1 MKQIFEKTFEVH
13 DNEVLSNRLLNP
25 VKLVDYMNEIAGYHS
40 ESAGYSMATLFRKG
54 YSWIVLSWNIGINRL
69 PELGDTIK
77 IETWISEIK
86 RCFAYREHLV
96 KNEQGEILSKA
107 SSRWIFYNISKQ
119 RPERIP
125 LQLAAN
131 WQLKPVTASPISIM
145 DSEILKGSN
154 FINKE
159 KNFAV
164 QKQDIDILDHVHNS
178 KYIDWVVGSKPEFI
192 KEDYSLKHL
201 QISYEHEIKYPAVIV
216 VKQKLFPQENKS
228 QYLIYDEICD
238 NSKQKVFSKIATQW
252 SLSV

>member
-86 RCFAYREHLV
+86 RCFAYREYLV

-131 WQLKPVTASPISIM
+131 WQLKPVTASPVSIM

-178 KYIDWVVGSKPEFI
+178 KYIDWVMGSKPEFI

-201 QISYEHEIKYPAVIV
+201 QVFYEHEIKYPAEIIIR
-216 VKQKLFPQENKS
+216 QKIFSQLNKR
-228 QYLIYDEICD
+228 QYLIKDEICD
-238 NSKQKVFSKIATQW
+238 REKGIIFSEVVTQW
-252 SLSV
+252 DLSE

>member
-13 DNEVLSNRLLNP
+13 NNEVLSNRLLNP

-40 ESAGYSMATLFRKG
+40 ESAGYSMVTLFKKG

-96 KNEQGEILSKA
+96 KNEQDEILSRA

-125 LQLAAN
+125 LQLAAT
-131 WQLKPVTASPISIM
+131 WQLNPITASPVSIM

-159 KNFAV
+159 KNYAV
-164 QKQDIDILDHVHNS
+164 QKQDIDILNHVHNS
-178 KYIDWVVGSKPEFI
+178 KYIDWVVESKPEFI
-192 KEDYSLKHL
+192 KENYSLKHL
-201 QISYEHEIKYPAVIV
+201 QISYEHEIKYPAEIV
-216 VKQKLFPQENKS
+216 VKQKLFPQESKL
-228 QYLIYDEICD
+228 QYLIHDKICD
-238 NSKQKVFSKIATQW
+238 IDKQKVFSEIATQW
-252 SLSV
+252 ALSV